1 MTKYSIK
8 FPDYISWSLLFD
20 EIFVFNELNVKITV
34 LKVVN
39 KYLWLSLEKCQDS
52 LEVINYV
59 MNEYNISF
67 EKINE
72 KIRYMLKQ
80 QILIMTVD

>member
-1 MTKYSIK
+1 MTKNSIK
-8 FPDYISWSLLFD
+8 FPDYISWSLLCD
-20 EIFVFNELNVKITV
+20 ELFVFKELNGNITV
-34 LKVVN
+34 LKGVSKV
-39 KYLWLSLEKCQDS
+39 LWLSLEKCQDS

-80 QILIMTVD
+80 QILIMTEE